1 MAEIK
6 ITVDNFE
13 EEVLKSDKPV
23 LVDFWAEWC
32 GPCQMI
38 APTIAQM
45 AEKYQDKIKVGKA
58 NVDQEMELAY
68 KYKVASIPTMILFM
82 DGEVLDKMV
91 GFSTMEELEKWLSD
105 KGII

>member
-6 ITVDNFE
+6 ITVDIFE

-23 LVDFWAEWC
+23 LVDFWAKWC

-38 APTIAQM
+38 APIISQM

-58 NVDQEMELAY
+58 DVDQESELAHR
-68 KYKVASIPTMILFM
+68 YKVASIPTMILFK
-82 DGEVLDKMV
+82 DGEVLDKKV
-91 GFSTMEELEKWLSD
+91 GFSTIDELEKWLSD